1 MQYYDIRANAH
12 RHEAINIII
21 GGRGIGKTY
30 SALSYM
36 IEMAQPFLYLRNTGI
51 QMEESAT
58 AFGNPFKKISLDMGR
73 DISLKAEKRHYNI
86 IETTSGSNEIIGYG
100 AALSTFSN
108 LRGVDLSDVRYV
120 VFDEFIE
127 RRKLA
132 FDQFGAFQAMYE
144 TVNRNREL
152 EGEPPLKCFLLSNS
166 QTLQNDI
173 LMGYGLVDRIQRM
186 IVSGERIWR
195 RDGLYLELPKSEI
208 SEAKARTANYK
219 LISGTDYAREA
230 LENEFTSDSYKNV
243 VKRDINEY
251 RPLCYAEREND
262 AIFFW
267 RHKARPEFYA
277 TQIPSMHGRKYE
289 SDEYPLF
296 FKQFGLALRE
306 AAIRGNLYYQ
316 TYECKL
322 HALNL
327 LNLTKR

>member
-230 LENEFTSDSYKNV
+230 LENEFTYDSYKNV
-243 VKRDINEY
+243 GKRPLQEY
-251 RPLCYAEREND
+251 LPLCYAEIPG
-262 AIFFW
+262 AAVYFYK
-267 RHKARPEFYA
+267 HKSVPQFYA
-277 TQIPSMHGRKYE
+277 AQVSNMSSKMYDRDKYN
-289 SDEYPLF
+289 LF
-296 FKQFGLALRE
+296 LREFGLMLRS
-306 AAIRGNLYYQ
+306 AAIRGIVF
-316 TYECKL
+316 YESYEIKL
-322 HALNL
+322 MCMNL
-327 LNLTKR
+327 LRLT